1 MNNDEKF
8 HDWILNNENEAQ
20 LDIVLE
26 ELYSQAKKE
35 KSQEDAVLA
44 SKGFAE
50 FSKRTGMRDSKK
62 RARFLKVMINTSA
75 ALFLPSLICL
85 LWLFLG
91 QSSKKDSISWIEEVT
106 GFSERKEIS
115 LQDGTKVLLGACSRI
130 LYPSEFHGSERKV
143 FISGEAFL
151 DVAKDTKRKFI
162 VSAEKNEIFVH
173 GTRFYISSF
182 LDSKEEE
189 VALLEG
195 SIEMRRKDR
204 LSSLYLSPGEVV
216 RYSKDSGSTTILD
229 FDVRS
234 YEETMNAGGI
244 QFIDLPLSE
253 IALRLSR
260 IFNVKIIVESEKI
273 AEEKY
278 YAFFSNG
285 ENLDRILAML
295 NMEKHFKITTSTNLI
310 KLTEK

>member
-1 MNNDEKF
+1 MNKNEKF
-8 HDWILNNENEAQ
+8 HDWILNNENDAQ

-26 ELYSQAKKE
+26 ELYSQAKSE
-35 KSQEDAVLA
+35 KSQEDEVLA

-50 FSKRTGMRDSKK
+50 FSKRTGIGGYKER
-62 RARFLKVMINTSA
+62 RRVLRIMINTSA

-85 LWLFLG
+85 LWLLLSDF
-91 QSSKKDSISWIEEVT
+91 SKKDAISWEEEVT

-115 LQDGTKVLLGACSRI
+115 LQDGTTVLLGACSRI

-143 FISGEAFL
+143 FINGEAFL
-151 DVAKDTKRKFI
+151 DVAKDPKRKFI

-195 SIEMRRKDR
+195 AIEMKRKDGH
-204 LSSLYLSPGEVV
+204 SSLYLRPGELV
-216 RYSKDSGSTTILD
+216 RYSKDSGSTAIMD

-234 YEETMNAGGI
+234 YEETMTAGGL

-260 IFNVKIIVESEKI
+260 IFNVKIIIENERLAK
-273 AEEKY
+273 ERY

-285 ENLDRILAML
+285 ENLDKILAML
-295 NMEKHFKITTSTNLI
+295 NMEKHFRITTSTNLI
-310 KLTEK
+310 KLSEK